1 LEINNKHCVCPNAD
15 RFFNKEEKCLV
26 AVDLEMKSDCIV
38 ISSSSNDE
46 IEIFEDDEVT
56 AEEKNKATCDL
67 HDLGVLEV
75 TFDTIPFS
83 NSIIR

>member
-1 LEINNKHCVCPNAD
+1 
-15 RFFNKEEKCLV
+15 
-26 AVDLEMKSDCIV
+26 V

-67 HDLGVLEV
+67 HDLG
-75 TFDTIPFS
+75 IPVFAY
-83 NSIIR
+83 IPLQIVYFTKA